1 MLSINKIYKPYKY
14 DFYDNDV
21 LIKKIVK
28 KTHTSLFGLICLIN
42 DIRDLL
48 KQPEQNIIRKI

>member
-1 MLSINKIYKPYKY
+1 MITMYLSI
-14 DFYDNDV
+14 FF
-21 LIKKIVK
+21 L